1 MTSVLH
7 RRGPGGKKWWWV
19 VFQAEQEGTGKG
31 IGKMLRYIS
40 RVKYAA
46 CSVADQESKQT
57 GSRAFHPACT
67 TPALRIGASMNCM
80 RIAIPALH
88 AAS

>member
-1 MTSVLH
+1 M
-7 RRGPGGKKWWWV
+7 
-19 VFQAEQEGTGKG
+19 FQAEQEGTGKG

-57 GSRAFHPACT
+57 GSREFRPACT